1 MVIGFLINPFGS
13 LYIDSQNCNNTTTFI
28 YEHIE
33 GETNC
38 ISIINMIQDAVI
50 MYLTNKVTPNI
61 MD

>member
-1 MVIGFLINPFGS
+1 MQ
-13 LYIDSQNCNNTTTFI
+13 QNYYTITFI
-28 YEHIE
+28 NEHIE